1 MNTIVSS
8 RFEVTSWNEEPVD
21 ERPDAAKITCAEVTK
36 TYSGEI
42 EGDSVTEWLMAY
54 ADDGSAAFVGLER
67 IVGTVGGR
75 TGTLVLQHVGA
86 YDNGAATAQ
95 LRVVDR
101 CGTGELAGA
110 TGDGGFVADPAGT
123 VELVLEFGRA
133 DGRSARDSDRVAND

>member
-1 MNTIVSS
+1 MVVNTIVSS
-8 RFEVTSWNEEPVD
+8 QFEVTSWNEEPVD
-21 ERPDAAKITCAEVTK
+21 DRPDAAKITCAEVTK

-110 TGDGGFVADPAGT
+110 TGTAASSPIPPAPSSWCSSSGARM
-123 VELVLEFGRA
+123 EGLRA
-133 DGRSARDSDRVAND
+133 TRPGS